1 MVRFTKKNF
10 TFFVLLFIPL
20 LLTAQKNK
28 VYNPLRIEFQV
39 DEGER
44 PLDLANC
51 GVYGNLMIYAS
62 EKLEKDTILW
72 EFSHYDVNFE
82 LVRTS
87 KIKLPG
93 DIYFKK
99 SSFSDS
105 LAYIVLAS
113 ESKKED
119 VKLIVVKYNL
129 ISSNYEYLVF
139 DDKDFETF
147 TNIVA
152 VNQVALAS
160 YRTKNNTEQV
170 ISFNFE
176 KDSVETVI
184 DVDETDNS
192 FVRFDVLGISRNFH
206 DNGFL
211 IFSVKN
217 MSDNDEQMLSIH
229 SYINGYASKY
239 YSKMLNDSITP
250 ITASPIFTPN
260 GQVSSIVGGYYDGE
274 LKRIRGG
281 YNYGYKSSGT
291 YSFNLSANVFR
302 TYEIKQ
308 TSQDIYFLWDEA
320 KKMKYNSSDV
330 YVIGSEAYMPVYKT
344 VYDVE
349 YDYWGRPYST
359 QRIVLDGFSSF
370 KCFNY
375 VFDNQGKLLWSNSA
389 DIEGVVSTRPV
400 KRSISIANEKEV
412 ANVSCSLDY
421 LQYGI
426 CELFSDNVVYN
437 RFYPKKRYK
446 KDVVVDE
453 DNAMIEYWY
462 DNYYLLYG
470 YQVVKNNSIMGKSR
484 RYVFFMQKVALSS

>member
-1 MVRFTKKNF
+1 MMLFTKKKF
-10 TFFVLLFIPL
+10 TFFILLFLPL
-20 LLTAQKNK
+20 LLTAQRNR

-39 DEGER
+39 DEGEK

-51 GVYGNLMIYAS
+51 GTYGNLMVYAS

-82 LVRTS
+82 LIRTS

-105 LAYIVLAS
+105 LVYVALAS
-113 ESKKED
+113 EARKED
-119 VKLIVVKYNL
+119 VKLVVVKYNL
-129 ISSNYEYLVF
+129 ASSNYEYMVF
-139 DDKDFETF
+139 NDKKYETF

-152 VNQVALAS
+152 VNQIALVS

-170 ISFNFE
+170 ISFDFDKNSIE
-176 KDSVETVI
+176 NVI

-192 FVRFDVLGISRNFH
+192 YVRFDILNITKNYH

-217 MSDNDEQMLSIH
+217 MADNDEQILSIH
-229 SYINGYASKY
+229 SYVNGYVSRNY
-239 YSKMLNDSITP
+239 HRTVNDSITP
-250 ITASPIFTPN
+250 ITASPIFTPD
-260 GQVSSIVGGYYDGE
+260 GRVSSIVGGYYDGE
-274 LKRIRGG
+274 LRRIRGG
-281 YNYGYKSSGT
+281 YNYGYKSSGA
-291 YSFNLSANVFR
+291 YSYNLNSHAFR
-302 TYEIKQ
+302 SYAIKQ
-308 TSQDIYFLWDEA
+308 TSQDIYFSWGDVE
-320 KKMKYNSSDV
+320 KVKYESTDI
-330 YVIGSEAYMPVYKT
+330 YVLGSEAFTPVYRT

-370 KCFNY
+370 KSFNY
-375 VFDNQGKLLWSNSA
+375 VFDVHGKLLWHNSA
-389 DIEGVVSTRPV
+389 DIEGVVSSLPN
-400 KRSISIANEKEV
+400 KRSITIVDDEEI
-412 ANVSCSLDY
+412 ANVSHSLDY
-421 LQYGI
+421 IQYSI
-426 CELFSDNVVYN
+426 CELFSDNVTYN
-437 RFYPKKRYK
+437 RFYPRKRYK

-453 DNAMIEYWY
+453 SNAMIEHWY

-470 YQVVKNNSIMGKSR
+470 YQVVKNNSMVGKSR
-484 RYVFFMQKVALSS
+484 RYVFFMQKVALGS